1 MVEPDKTISR
11 ITALVNR
18 GISRNILES
27 LKEAG
32 VSDICLTAGRSPV
45 IGERRGLSSL
55 FRGSD
60 LQEDP
65 VDIYSFVVAREM
77 EEPLMDWIID
87 RGELNLPGRGS
98 VYSEEIGIPIAHAVF
113 QENRPAPIQAEKPDV
128 RPSRLTGISCIVQRG
143 QGNPVAKVPLY
154 TGSCVPS
161 IHYGIGTGVRDK
173 MGLLRITIP
182 AEKELITMAS
192 TAHDAEVVMEMMI
205 EVGKLAQPGKGFI
218 YLFPVKRGLMNLQVI
233 RGEKRQAASVEQIVA
248 AIDHLKG
255 GTEWRRWSGKT
266 KKKEDRIRYLSGLV
280 DLTLITDE
288 GTGSALVKAAMSVGA
303 PGATIHKVRHIR
315 PQDSPLSQVSPAR
328 EACSMIVS
336 EDQVERTIQALKEAG
351 ALGDRCHGQV
361 LTRRVTKAFTY
372 LGSSLQ

>member
-1 MVEPDKTISR
+1 M
-11 ITALVNR
+11 NR
-18 GISRNILES
+18 GVSRNVLES
-27 LKEAG
+27 LKEVG
-32 VSDICLTAGRSPV
+32 VSELCLTAGRSPV
-45 IGERRGLSSL
+45 IGERKGLFTV
-55 FRGSD
+55 FRGGD
-60 LQEDP
+60 LVDDP
-65 VDIYSFVVAREM
+65 VDIYTFLVAQEM
-77 EEPLMDWIID
+77 EEPLMALIIE

-98 VYSEEIGIPIAHAVF
+98 VYSEEIVIPIAHEVF
-113 QENRPAPIQAEKPDV
+113 QENKPAPFEVERPEV

-143 QGNPVAKVPLY
+143 QGNQVGKVALY

-192 TAHDAEVVMEMMI
+192 SAHDAEVVMDMMI

-233 RGEKRQAASVEQIVA
+233 RGEKRQAASIEQIVT

-266 KKKEDRIRYLSGLV
+266 KKKGGGIRYLTGLV
-280 DLTLITDE
+280 DLTLVCDE
-288 GTGSALVKAAMSVGA
+288 GTGAGLVTAAMSVGA
-303 PGATIHKVRHIR
+303 PGATIHKLRHIR

-328 EACSMIVS
+328 EACSMIIS
-336 EDQVERTIQALKEAG
+336 EGQLEKTIHALKEAG
-351 ALGDRCHGQV
+351 AFGDRCHGQV
-361 LTRRVTKAFTY
+361 QMRRVSKAFTY
-372 LGSSLQ
+372 LGSMLQ